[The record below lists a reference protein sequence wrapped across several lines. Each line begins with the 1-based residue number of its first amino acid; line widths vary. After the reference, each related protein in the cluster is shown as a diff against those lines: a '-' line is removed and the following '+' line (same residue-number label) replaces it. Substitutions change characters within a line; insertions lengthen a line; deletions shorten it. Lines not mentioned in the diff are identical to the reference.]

1 MVARWGLRLRHG
13 VGSLGVSSEQ
23 SPQSGSAGTPARS
36 RFNSESFHQAAVL
49 FGYLGPYR
57 GRLAV
62 AAGCLLVSTSLGL
75 AFPFLT
81 GKLLDAAMAGSRSGT
96 PTAWASGIDGTAL
109 ILVVCLAT
117 QAFFSFF
124 SSMGFHQSGQRALA
138 DLRID
143 TFGRL
148 IGFPIGF
155 FGDRRVGELSSRL
168 AADLS
173 VIEETFTTTIPQFLR
188 QTTLLVGGVI
198 LIAVTSWRL
207 GGVMISTFP
216 VLMLAAVLFGRRIRK
231 RSRDAQ
237 DRLAAGGS
245 VVHEA
250 LQGIAT
256 VKAFGNERLELDR
269 YALQIY
275 GFLDLVLKTAMY
287 RASLVSFIIFGVFGS
302 IVLVFWYG
310 ARLMESGSITYGDLT
325 RFILYTTFVG
335 GSVASFT
342 EVYSQVQKTL
352 GATER
357 VREILAGGREVDA
370 TQPRRQGPRDR
381 LSGAVEFQDV
391 GFHYPSRPE
400 IEVLR
405 GLHLSVAP
413 GEKVALVGPS
423 GSGKSTLVSLLL
435 RFYEPQKGRLLL
447 DGRPA
452 QDLELERLRD
462 QFALVP
468 QEVLLFAGTIEENI
482 RYGRPTATVEEIREA
497 ARRALCSG
505 FIEKLPEGYQTLV
518 GERGIQ
524 LSGGQRQRLA
534 IARALLKDPSILI
547 LDEATSALDAE
558 NEQLLQR
565 ALEELL
571 QGRTAFIIAHRLS
584 TIRKVDRIFVVE
596 EGRVMES
603 GNHDEL
609 MAHPDGRYR
618 RLAEI
623 QFGAH

>member
-1 MVARWGLRLRHG
+1 M
-13 VGSLGVSSEQ
+13 SSDHPSTDE
-23 SPQSGSAGTPARS
+23 SSKNASRS
-36 RFNSESFHQAAVL
+36 RFTSESYRQATIL

-57 GRLAV
+57 GRLIV

-81 GKLLDAAMAGSRSGT
+81 GKLLDAALAGRT
-96 PTAWASGIDGTAL
+96 PEAPTTWAAGIDGTAL
-109 ILVVCLAT
+109 ILVGCLAT

-138 DLRID
+138 DLRMD

-148 IGFPIGF
+148 IGFPMGF
-155 FGDRRVGELSSRL
+155 FGDRRVGELASRL

-188 QTTLLVGGVI
+188 QTTLLLGGVI

-256 VKAFGNERLELDR
+256 VKAFGNERLELER
-269 YALQIY
+269 YSVQIR

-310 ARLMESGSITYGDLT
+310 ARLMQSGAITYGDLT

-357 VREILAGGREVDA
+357 IREILAAPREVEA
-370 TQPRRQGPRDR
+370 TRPRGAAPRER
-381 LSGAVEFQDV
+381 LTGAVEFQDV

-400 IEVLR
+400 IEVLK
-405 GLHLSVAP
+405 GLHLKVAP
-413 GEKVALVGPS
+413 GEKIALVGPS
-423 GSGKSTLVSLLL
+423 GSGKSTIVSLLL
-435 RFYEPQKGRLLL
+435 RFYGPQRGRVLL

-452 QDLELERLRD
+452 QDLDLERLRD

-482 RYGRPTATVEEIREA
+482 RYGRPTATPEEIREA
-497 ARRALCSG
+497 ARRALCAG

-534 IARALLKDPSILI
+534 IARALLKDPSILV

-596 EGRVMES
+596 EGRVVES

-623 QFGAH
+623 QFGAGT

>member
-1 MVARWGLRLRHG
+1 M
-13 VGSLGVSSEQ
+13 GSSGVSSEQ
-23 SPQSGSAGTPARS
+23 NPNEESSRTPERS
-36 RFNSESFHQAAVL
+36 RFTSESFRQASVL
-49 FGYLGPYR
+49 LGYLGPYR
-57 GRLAV
+57 SRLAL
-62 AAGCLLVSTSLGL
+62 AAGCLFVSTSLGL

-81 GKLLDAAMAGSRSGT
+81 GKLLDAALAGKT
-96 PTAWASGIDGTAL
+96 PGASAAWTMGIDGTAL
-109 ILVVCLAT
+109 ILVGCLAI

-138 DLRID
+138 DLRIEA
-143 TFGRL
+143 FGRL
-148 IGFPIGF
+148 IGFPMGF
-155 FGDRRVGELSSRL
+155 FSDRRVGELSSRL

-173 VIEETFTTTIPQFLR
+173 VIEETFTTTVPQFLR
-188 QTTLLVGGVI
+188 QTTLLLGGVV
-198 LIAVTSWRL
+198 LIAITSWRL

-256 VKAFGNERLELDR
+256 VKAFGNERLELER
-269 YALQIY
+269 YSVQIR

-310 ARLMESGSITYGDLT
+310 ARLMESGAITYGDLT

-357 VREILAGGREVDA
+357 VREILSTPSEVEA
-370 TQPRRQGPRDR
+370 TQSRGSAPRER

-400 IEVLR
+400 VEVLK
-405 GLHLSVAP
+405 GLHLKVAP
-413 GEKVALVGPS
+413 GEKIALVGPS
-423 GSGKSTLVSLLL
+423 GSGKSTIVSLLL
-435 RFYEPQKGRLLL
+435 RFYEPQTGRVLL
-447 DGRPA
+447 DGQPA
-452 QDLELERLRD
+452 RDLNLETLRD

-482 RYGRPTATVEEIREA
+482 RYGRPTGTTTEIREA
-497 ARRALCSG
+497 AQRALCAG
-505 FIEKLPEGYQTLV
+505 FIETLPEGYQTLV

-534 IARALLKDPSILI
+534 IARAMLKDPSILV

-584 TIRKVDRIFVVE
+584 TIRKADRIFVVE
-596 EGRVMES
+596 EGRVVES

-609 MAHPDGRYR
+609 MAYPDGRYR

-623 QFGAH
+623 QFGAQ